1 MCGVANKSYDSSDEV
16 ERAPATF
23 ANPRYSEDAPAD
35 RDFYRDYKSGILHS
49 CESGKKVSLC
59 KVAIISNYKIVRRT
73 MTVRYAKCIRCF
85 PRNNNRLRSVEDVA
99 GALDMA
105 IKRRCS

>member
-23 ANPRYSEDAPAD
+23 ASPRYSEDAPAD
-35 RDFYRDYKSGILHS
+35 RDFYRDDKSGVLHS

-59 KVAIISNYKIVRRT
+59 KVAINSNYKIARRT
-73 MTVRYAKCIRCF
+73 I
-85 PRNNNRLRSVEDVA
+85 
-99 GALDMA
+99 
-105 IKRRCS
+105 